1 MPEAEREAVPAGG
14 ACNPDRR
21 RPKGCHAGGNAR
33 EARTRIEK
41 CRGGAPGGA
50 RPTSLGAGRLARR
63 PGVPRWARQGA
74 GASRTERLPA
84 LYPLVCEGTKKEA
97 SPVRFAVT
105 TDRPGRRSVGCLTSE
120 ETNARRCTGRSSP
133 GAAASRRS
141 FVERRGNLPP
151 LRESPQSAGITARR
165 LSALRARL
173 AGGIAGVSRRL
184 AFGAQC

>member
-33 EARTRIEK
+33 EARYQVEK

-50 RPTSLGAGRLARR
+50 RPTSLGAGRLVRR

-105 TDRPGRRSVGCLTSE
+105 TDRPGRRSVGFAE
-120 ETNARRCTGRSSP
+120 VVARIGAKRKCGDESLRISLSLNP
-133 GAAASRRS
+133 GYVLFDS
-141 FVERRGNLPP
+141 VK
-151 LRESPQSAGITARR
+151 
-165 LSALRARL
+165 
-173 AGGIAGVSRRL
+173 
-184 AFGAQC
+184 

>member
-1 MPEAEREAVPAGG
+1 MLNTRHSRSLRASSRDMPEAEREAVPAGG

-33 EARTRIEK
+33 EARYQVEK

-50 RPTSLGAGRLARR
+50 RPTSLGAGRLVRR

-120 ETNARRCTGRSSP
+120 EGRRWMTNSPRASSP
-133 GAAASRRS
+133 RRRRTIRRVREGQRFMGSR
-141 FVERRGNLPP
+141 RRGNDRP
-151 LRESPQSAGITARR
+151 
-165 LSALRARL
+165 
-173 AGGIAGVSRRL
+173 
-184 AFGAQC
+184 

>member
-33 EARTRIEK
+33 EARYQVEK

-50 RPTSLGAGRLARR
+50 RPTSLGAGRLVRR

-120 ETNARRCTGRSSP
+120 EATGHSGDSDDSVETVARMSGATCGIQPPDFAVAHP
-133 GAAASRRS
+133 GYD
-141 FVERRGNLPP
+141 
-151 LRESPQSAGITARR
+151 
-165 LSALRARL
+165 
-173 AGGIAGVSRRL
+173 
-184 AFGAQC
+184 